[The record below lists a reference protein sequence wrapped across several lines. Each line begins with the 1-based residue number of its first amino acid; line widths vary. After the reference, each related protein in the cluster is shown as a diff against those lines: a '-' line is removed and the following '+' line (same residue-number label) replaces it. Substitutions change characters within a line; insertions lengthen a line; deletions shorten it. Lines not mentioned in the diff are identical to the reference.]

1 MIDFR
6 PWKENILDIPRETIV
21 VREIIELQR
30 EKYEWVIQWSVSS
43 TDHNVSPF
51 LLYIIQDFIRLIYA
65 LYTGLTVYNILP
77 ALIKDGFVQN
87 KSGGTV
93 TCSVDCTMSITST
106 SIRTVE
112 KLAVVSVERN
122 NQAVSPKAMGDTTP
136 IIIGRTCG
144 ECCLYDIET
153 TLVPS
158 CILFPPI
165 FFYLIHGHVGPIGL
179 PRNQY

>member
-1 MIDFR
+1 MMA
-6 PWKENILDIPRETIV
+6 
-21 VREIIELQR
+21 
-30 EKYEWVIQWSVSS
+30 S
-43 TDHNVSPF
+43 
-51 LLYIIQDFIRLIYA
+51 A
-65 LYTGLTVYNILP
+65 LYNG
-77 ALIKDGFVQN
+77 
-87 KSGGTV
+87 
-93 TCSVDCTMSITST
+93 TCSVDCTMPITST

-136 IIIGRTCG
+136 IMIGRTCG

-165 FFYLIHGHVGPIGL
+165 FFYLIHGHVGSIGL
-179 PRNQY
+179 PKNQY